1 MKKKI
6 FSLAFLSLLLGSFSF
21 AQAANL
27 NPSEPAAVYHINTA
41 ETATID
47 LPLNTP
53 VTVIDENG
61 ITSVYEY
68 TVEPSLTR
76 SGSLRA
82 KVSRTASTA
91 FGDLVGN
98 AYLTLWA
105 DATWGNRTVTIDDS
119 GLNYSGTLCIVTPD
133 STDVTVESASNNN
146 FAKVRT
152 RGDMVFTAPTVGEW
166 ASGNYD
172 FELWLDP
179 ANMTSRGI
187 LKINDN
193 SDLFGG

>member
-1 MKKKI
+1 MDKFLKCYDLPWNLPENKFILNRMQFYANEKATFPPRVFI
-6 FSLAFLSLLLGSFSF
+6 FFV
-21 AQAANL
+21 QAVNL
-27 NPSEPAAVYHINTA
+27 NPSESAAVYHINTDQ
-41 ETATID
+41 TAIID

-82 KVSRTASTA
+82 KVSRTASTT
-91 FGDLVGN
+91 FGDYVGN

-105 DATWGNRTVTIDDS
+105 DAIWGNRTVPTI
-119 GLNYSGTLCIVTPD
+119 
-133 STDVTVESASNNN
+133 
-146 FAKVRT
+146 
-152 RGDMVFTAPTVGEW
+152 GDW

-187 LKINDN
+187 LKINDS